1 MMKGLVSIVTGLLVL
16 GLAACAP
23 MPKATPTQNVEKI
36 PVVSPTVNAESQ
48 GRFLKRKVAIG
59 RFTDETRHG
68 NSFFLNKSG
77 DRVGKQAMD
86 ILSAK
91 LAATNKFILLERA
104 DLEKIQKELELG
116 NLQSLN
122 IPADYLII
130 GSVSEYGRKAVSDVG
145 VFSRTK
151 KQMAFAT
158 VNVRLVDVKT
168 GQVIYSEEGSGEAYS
183 EAGTVMGIG
192 QRAGY
197 DDTLGDKAISA
208 AIGKMVSNIVENLL
222 DKPWRGY
229 LLDVQDGTYFMSGGA
244 SQGVM
249 EGDVFKV
256 FTKGKTVKNPQTGLP
271 IELPGKQVA
280 SLKVVQ
286 TVGQNGQNEVS
297 LCTLVSG
304 SIPQDLSKVYVEAD
318 F

>member
-145 VFSRTK
+145 V
-151 KQMAFAT
+151 
-158 VNVRLVDVKT
+158 
-168 GQVIYSEEGSGEAYS
+168 
-183 EAGTVMGIG
+183 
-192 QRAGY
+192 
-197 DDTLGDKAISA
+197 
-208 AIGKMVSNIVENLL
+208 
-222 DKPWRGY
+222 
-229 LLDVQDGTYFMSGGA
+229 
-244 SQGVM
+244 
-249 EGDVFKV
+249 
-256 FTKGKTVKNPQTGLP
+256 
-271 IELPGKQVA
+271 
-280 SLKVVQ
+280 
-286 TVGQNGQNEVS
+286 
-297 LCTLVSG
+297 
-304 SIPQDLSKVYVEAD
+304 
-318 F
+318 